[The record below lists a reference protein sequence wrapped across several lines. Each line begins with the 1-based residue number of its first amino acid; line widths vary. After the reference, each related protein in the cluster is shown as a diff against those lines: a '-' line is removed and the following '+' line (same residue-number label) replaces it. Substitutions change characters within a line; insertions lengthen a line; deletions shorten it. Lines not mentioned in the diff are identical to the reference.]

1 MYNTRFEVD
10 IHGLSY
16 TEAKFTL
23 ERIIAKADTKT
34 KEIVVIHGYK
44 QGNSLKNMVR
54 KSLKNKK
61 IKQKIIGLNQG
72 ETILI
77 LH

>member
-1 MYNTRFEVD
+1 MYNHRFEVD

-16 TEAKFTL
+16 LEAKITL
-23 ERIIAKADTKT
+23 ERIIAKADNKT

-44 QGNSLKNMVR
+44 QGNVLQNMVR
-54 KSLKNKK
+54 KSLKSKK

>member
-1 MYNTRFEVD
+1 MFNKRYEID
-10 IHGLSY
+10 IHGLSCL
-16 TEAKFTL
+16 EAKVKL
-23 ERIIAKADTKT
+23 ERFISKENNI
-34 KEIVVIHGYK
+34 KEIVVIHGYR
-44 QGNSLKNMVR
+44 QGNSLQNMVR
-54 KSLKNKK
+54 KSLKSKK